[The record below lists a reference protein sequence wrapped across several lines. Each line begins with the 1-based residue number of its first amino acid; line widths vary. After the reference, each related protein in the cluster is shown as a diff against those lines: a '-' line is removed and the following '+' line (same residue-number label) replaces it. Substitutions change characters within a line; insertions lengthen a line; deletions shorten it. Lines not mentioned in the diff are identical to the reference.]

1 MKMTNPSLNVTRFSD
16 KDVIATS
23 GVSPIVG
30 PHLILS
36 NMGDVRPSNN
46 TMKLIKDGESVEII
60 KSNYEGWPTMDI
72 LDDVVGKV
80 RTNFNE
86 SRITMTTLFY
96 YGSDPEDRTTIVGM
110 FASLTDEHKAD
121 GQYQFNS
128 SGGYFYKTN

>member
-23 GVSPIVG
+23 SVSPIVG

-36 NMGDVRPSNN
+36 NMGDLRTSNN

-60 KSNYEGWPTMDI
+60 KSNYEGVSPMNI
-72 LDDVVGKV
+72 VDDVVGKV

-86 SRITMTTLFY
+86 SSITMRTIFY
-96 YGSDPEDRTTIVGM
+96 YGPDSEDFVTIPGM
-110 FASLTDEHKAD
+110 FANLTDERKAD
-121 GQYQFNS
+121 GQYQFDS
-128 SGGYFYKTN
+128 SVGYFIKTN

>member
-1 MKMTNPSLNVTRFSD
+1 MTKPSLKVTRFSD
-16 KDVIATS
+16 NDVIATS

-36 NMGDVRPSNN
+36 NIGDGNLSNN
-46 TMKLIKDGESVEII
+46 TLKLIKDGESVEII

-72 LDDVVGKV
+72 VNDVLGKV

-96 YGSDPEDRTTIVGM
+96 YGSDSADRTTIVGM
-110 FASLTDEHKAD
+110 FGSLTDQQKAD